1 MQPKEMLKRYG
12 LLLIGLFVVAFGVAL
27 VTKASL
33 GTSPI
38 ASLPYCI
45 SLILPFMTF
54 GKWLIMYCFLLI
66 FLQIIMLGKACN
78 KFELLV
84 QMAISLTF
92 GYCTD
97 FFMHILQGFTP
108 ENYGIK
114 LASLILGCTVMALG
128 AALEVTAD
136 VAMLPIDAIEQLVAK
151 KLSQEYAKIRLIADI
166 SMVILS
172 AILCLIFLGE
182 LAAVREGTVIVALL
196 TGNIVKI
203 IVKKLKPLSECL
215 H

>member
-1 MQPKEMLKRYG
+1 
-12 LLLIGLFVVAFGVAL
+12 
-27 VTKASL
+27 
-33 GTSPI
+33 
-38 ASLPYCI
+38 
-45 SLILPFMTF
+45 
-54 GKWLIMYCFLLI
+54 
-66 FLQIIMLGKACN
+66 
-78 KFELLV
+78 
-84 QMAISLTF
+84 
-92 GYCTD
+92 
-97 FFMHILQGFTP
+97 MHKLQGFTP

-182 LAAVREGTVIVALL
+182 LAAVREVTVIVALL

-203 IVKKLKPLSECL
+203 IVRKLKPLSECL